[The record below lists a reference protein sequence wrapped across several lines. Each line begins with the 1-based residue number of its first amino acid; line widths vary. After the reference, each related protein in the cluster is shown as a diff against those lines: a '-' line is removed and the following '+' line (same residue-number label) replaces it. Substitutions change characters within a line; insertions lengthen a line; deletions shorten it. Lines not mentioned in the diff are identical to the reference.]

1 MSSKIKVDTIENVAG
16 SGNVSLGSGHNLV
29 VPGNITV
36 TGASV
41 LNGGIDV
48 AGDFNFDIGGGDI
61 TFKDDGTSVVNFG
74 LESGNFIINAP
85 TSDTDIIFK
94 GNDGGSAI
102 TALTLDMSA
111 AGDATFNNN
120 ITTTGNLVAGAVVV
134 DTITLNSATQT
145 ISGSFTIDSG
155 GDINLDASG
164 TDFNFKVDATTFL
177 VVDKSGNNARLENPI
192 SDGDILFR
200 GNDGGSAIQALKLD
214 MSDEGAAIFNKNIAV
229 GGQISLSGGTAQ
241 SSDFTTGGIHF
252 HDSSTSTGDVMP
264 ISFTPSASGNRA
276 RAAIGF
282 ISQPSSSVAGFAGAV
297 GIYTRDAAD
306 GTAMGTSDERVRI
319 DQSGNTLFGC
329 TALPD
334 TSTHGAAFMASNAQ
348 ELRLSIAGTGNSTRV
363 RFFNGNGE
371 VGSIRTNGSATAFN
385 TSSDYRLKE
394 NVTYDFDATS
404 RLKQLKPCRFN
415 FKADANTTVDGFLAH
430 EVTVVPE
437 AISGEKDAMAVETRY
452 TEDDVETQGD
462 NPTKSVGDIK
472 SYSTTEIIPQGI
484 DQSKLVPLLTKAL
497 QEQQAT
503 IETLTARITALE
515 SA

>member
-306 GTAMGTSDERVRI
+306 GTAMGTADERVRI
-319 DQSGNTLFGC
+319 DQSGNVGINNTSPSANLDI
-329 TALPD
+329 TANVNAGFIAEFHQAHSSGYGLQV
-334 TSTHGAAFMASNAQ
+334 AATGSN
-348 ELRLSIAGTGNSTRV
+348 LIFFYKGGVNIGNIVESGGGV
-363 RFFNGNGE
+363 NYG
-371 VGSIRTNGSATAFN
+371 

-394 NVTYDFDATS
+394 NVTYDFDATT
-404 RLKQLKPCRFN
+404 RLKQLKPSRFN
-415 FKADANTTVDGFLAH
+415 FKTDPNTTLDGFLAH
-430 EVTVVPE
+430 EVSAIVPE
-437 AISGEKDAMAVETRY
+437 AITGEKDAMAVETRY
-452 TEDDVETQGD
+452 TEDDVE
-462 NPTKSVGDIK
+462 
-472 SYSTTEIIPQGI
+472 
-484 DQSKLVPLLTKAL
+484 
-497 QEQQAT
+497 
-503 IETLTARITALE
+503 
-515 SA
+515 